1 MLLAAFFT
9 DADSAASF
17 RRYFA
22 NESRE
27 RILLEKIKTVIVRM
41 KSEKALWNLRRKG
54 GRNDMSNEQSSV
66 FVRKSTGL
74 VREASFWDAAIFTA
88 CFSAPV
94 GTTIAFSTFWALGAY
109 PGTNLLL
116 AILLAAVFDIPIC
129 IMMAYMASAM
139 PRTGGDYVWVSRIIH
154 PRIGMISSVAATL
167 SALIGA
173 AYWARI
179 WGSMGWGPSFVIL
192 GNITNN
198 QSLIQ
203 FGHACSGTAGTF
215 ILGFILLFILLLT
228 LAAGTKRMFKIQN
241 FCFLIGMIG
250 TVLALIVFAVG
261 DHSTFVKNFNDFARQ
276 YTASEDSYQSI
287 IETAKAA
294 GYTGA
299 AGKFATTT
307 APTIVCIFTFMVWNF
322 WSVYLSGEMK
332 GAGNRKRQVSIM
344 FTALIFDTGFMIIGY
359 LLMTKVLGSDFM
371 KAINFLST
379 ADAEKYPLPT
389 DPYFSLFSGLI
400 AKNPLLNTL
409 IAVSFLFWN
418 LPALIG
424 NTFMPI
430 RSFFAWSFDRVL
442 PKKLSEVDERTHAPL
457 PAIITVVTLVSAIFI
472 WSNLSTSFNTLLSMG
487 ILCGVVEIVL
497 VAVAAIRMPYSQKD
511 LYRTSPANVQIG
523 KVPVLVITAVL
534 SIAVMGYV
542 TYLLMAFPSIGIS
555 SPAAG
560 FGFMTG
566 IVIVGLAIYQIASS
580 VQKAK
585 GIDISLAYKELPP
598 E

>member
-1 MLLAAFFT
+1 
-9 DADSAASF
+9 
-17 RRYFA
+17 
-22 NESRE
+22 
-27 RILLEKIKTVIVRM
+27 
-41 KSEKALWNLRRKG
+41 
-54 GRNDMSNEQSSV
+54 MSNDSV

-94 GTTIAFSTFWALGAY
+94 GTTIAFSTFWALGAF

-116 AILLAAVFDIPIC
+116 AIILAAIFDIPIC
-129 IMMAYMASAM
+129 IMMAYMASSM
-139 PRTGGDYVWVSRIIH
+139 PRTGGDYVWVSRIIN
-154 PRIGMISSVAATL
+154 PRVGMISSVAATL

-198 QSLIQ
+198 QALID
-203 FGHACSGTAGTF
+203 FGHACSGTVGTF
-215 ILGFILLFILLLT
+215 ILGFIILIILFFT
-228 LAAGTKRMFKIQN
+228 LAAGTKKMFKIQN
-241 FCFLIGMIG
+241 ICFAIGMIG
-250 TVLALIVFAVG
+250 TILALIVFAVG
-261 DHSTFVKNFNDFARQ
+261 DKSTFVQNFNDFARQ
-276 YTASEDSYQSI
+276 YTASEDSYNYI

-294 GYTGA
+294 GYNGD
-299 AGKFATTT
+299 GGPFSTTT

-332 GAGNRKRQVSIM
+332 GAGSRKRQTSIM
-344 FTALIFDTGFMIIGY
+344 MTALAFDTGFMIIGY
-359 LLMTKVLGSDFM
+359 LLMSKVLGTDFL

-379 ADAEKYPLPT
+379 ADAENYPLPT

-457 PAIITVVTLVSAIFI
+457 PAIITVVVLVSCIFI

-487 ILCGVVEIVL
+487 ILCGVIEIIL
-497 VAVAAIRMPYSQKD
+497 VAVAAILMPIRQKD

-523 KVPVLVITAVL
+523 KVPVLTIVSIL
-534 SIAVMGYV
+534 SIAVMVYV
-542 TYLLMAFPSIGIS
+542 TYLLMAFPAIGIA
-555 SPAAG
+555 SPAIG
-560 FGFMTG
+560 FGFMAG
-566 IVIVGLAIYQIASS
+566 IVIAALILYQIAYS
-580 VQKAK
+580 VQKSR